1 MLMHCKPITEES
13 SLSNSLVDGQ
23 AMQHKI
29 ETLCRSTTLATN
41 CSCLHKFLD
50 TAH

>member
-1 MLMHCKPITEES
+1 MLMHCKTITEES
-13 SLSNSLVDGQ
+13 SLSDGLDGGQ

-41 CSCLHKFLD
+41 CSCLHDILD